1 MNKIYWG
8 ENCINYY
15 EFSEGTTLIFTSD
28 WISECRLTFTLKVPK
43 DLISSASCIIDGFI
57 SNLSNSRIIF
67 EISVGFTDPYN
78 SLFSVLNLWIE
89 YSFPL
94 IFSWIF
100 FAFFFFPDLFYLNLF

>member
-43 DLISSASCIIDGFI
+43 DLISSSSCINEGFI
-57 SNLSNSRIIF
+57 SCLSNSKINF
-67 EISVGFTDPYN
+67 EISVGFTEPYN
-78 SLFSVLNLWIE
+78 SLFSVLNLLIK
-89 YSFPL
+89 YSFLL
-94 IFSWIF
+94 IFS
-100 FAFFFFPDLFYLNLF
+100 